1 MTNDEIAAKYEQI
14 IKTMDK
20 EYAAELAE
28 LRSEIKRL
36 KEALIE
42 INQEELNNQ
51 RPGGGYS
58 KSARISYNALK
69 GIDND

>member
-1 MTNDEIAAKYEQI
+1 MTINEITAKYEQI
-14 IKTMDK
+14 MKRMYK

-36 KEALIE
+36 KEALVQ